1 MIRKI
6 HLILLSTLS
15 LRSIHFTNNVIPR
28 VVEIFIINKCGD
40 EETVKWRDKT
50 CPVLPL
56 FIIDKRR
63 IVERYR
69 EVPFTHVSRGCNLKE
84 VLALLRN
91 RRYREASSDGTSKG
105 FWLNRRS
112 GVGWRAKR
120 YRGGEW
126 WKPIYR
132 HLALKSLPELC
143 KNRVRIVERH
153 RIETQFFYLVSWGTK
168 DFPSPP
174 YLHRSITRKMA

>member
-69 EVPFTHVSRGCNLKE
+69 CRLHTFLGGAIWRKYWS
-84 VLALLRN
+84 
-91 RRYREASSDGTSKG
+91 
-105 FWLNRRS
+105 FS
-112 GVGWRAKR
+112 GIVDTEKHG
-120 YRGGEW
+120 Y
-126 WKPIYR
+126 
-132 HLALKSLPELC
+132 
-143 KNRVRIVERH
+143 VERFL
-153 RIETQFFYLVSWGTK
+153 IESKIWCRLTGKEISGLNGGN
-168 DFPSPP
+168 PSIDIS
-174 YLHRSITRKMA
+174 RWKACQSFVRTG

>member
-28 VVEIFIINKCGD
+28 AVEIFIINKCGD

-84 VLALLRN
+84 VLVLLRN
-91 RRYREASSDGTSKG
+91 RRYREAWVRRKVSDWIEDLVSVDGQ
-105 FWLNRRS
+105 RDI
-112 GVGWRAKR
+112 GV
-120 YRGGEW
+120 EW

>member
-84 VLALLRN
+84 VLVLLRN
-91 RRYREASSDGTSKG
+91 RRYREAWVRRKVSDWIEDLVSVDGQ
-105 FWLNRRS
+105 RDI
-112 GVGWRAKR
+112 GV
-120 YRGGEW
+120 EW

-174 YLHRSITRKMA
+174 YLRRSITRKMA

>member
-28 VVEIFIINKCGD
+28 AVEIFIINKCGD

-91 RRYREASSDGTSKG
+91 RRYREAWVRRKVSDWIEDLVSVDGQ
-105 FWLNRRS
+105 RDI
-112 GVGWRAKR
+112 GV
-120 YRGGEW
+120 EW

-174 YLHRSITRKMA
+174 YLRRSITRKMA

>member
-69 EVPFTHVSRGCNLKE
+69 CRLHTFLGGAIWRKYWPFSGIVDTEKHRRMVRRKVSDWIEDL
-84 VLALLRN
+84 V
-91 RRYREASSDGTSKG
+91 SVDGQ
-105 FWLNRRS
+105 RDI
-112 GVGWRAKR
+112 GV
-120 YRGGEW
+120 EW